1 LKCNGEGHWPSS
13 LSHTSYTM
21 KSHTSS
27 LKNENELQKKYLYTN
42 MFHKKILR
50 KKIIVFPS
58 ELTKEKPTSG
68 FP

>member
-1 LKCNGEGHWPSS
+1 
-13 LSHTSYTM
+13 M
-21 KSHTSS
+21 KMSF
-27 LKNENELQKKYLYTN
+27 KKKYLYTN